1 MEFMTKVILLMI
13 LISVYGCN
21 EGSFLHSGRIT
32 IASSTS
38 TAKPVIT
45 GIEVTNGQLIVKG
58 ENLQSVNNAKVE
70 GDATHTFM
78 IESASKNRLV
88 LNARSAFA
96 FIVGGAF
103 NLIVSN
109 AQGAATFPITF
120 DILNGQVTALK
131 LHHMGATSGQIL
143 RFNGTSWAPGT
154 LNTSQVYAG
163 TYNAS
168 TDSPDIVSLGGAP
181 GTYYIVTVSGSQ
193 DLGSGTEVFNVGD
206 WVIFDG
212 TNWSRVPVGNNT
224 VSSFNGRTGVV
235 VPLANDYT
243 WSMLAKTSGKLTGSK
258 VSDIQ
263 DVNVTGIQDGHVLK
277 WDAATSKWISAP
289 DNASASAPGSV
300 NGSQLASGS
309 VDSSKINDGSIVDA
323 DISASAN
330 IAISK
335 ILNLTTTLANKE
347 PLITAGTTAEYLR
360 GDKTWQTLNTTNVP
374 EGTNLYF
381 LDSRVRAALLSGYTM
396 GSATPIAATDTLLE
410 ALGKLEAQIAANP
423 GYWTKSGSNITYAAG
438 NVGIGSAGTPR
449 AKLDVNGTIVAKAA
463 VSNGTSTVDFGTG
476 NLQYTASNCGAFAL
490 HNMKDGGSYSFLVQG
505 TTSTTC
511 SFTAFSDAGTTALT
525 VRLPPDHAAT
535 TASKYTLYSFVVFGN
550 TVIAAWIPGY

>member
-1 MEFMTKVILLMI
+1 MYVLMI
-13 LISVYGCN
+13 INISGCN
-21 EGSFLHSGRIT
+21 EGAFLQSGTISIVSSVSKPIIT
-32 IASSTS
+32 NVSVANSQI
-38 TAKPVIT
+38 I
-45 GIEVTNGQLIVKG
+45 VTG
-58 ENLQSVNNAKVE
+58 ENLHSVSEAKIE
-70 GDATHTFM
+70 GDATHTFS
-78 IESASKNRLV
+78 IESKSRNKLI

-120 DILNGQVTALK
+120 EIQNGQVTALK
-131 LHHMGATSGQIL
+131 LHHMGATAGQIL
-143 RFNGTSWAPGT
+143 RYNGTTWAPGT

-168 TDSPDIVSLGGAP
+168 TDTPDIVSLGGAP
-181 GTYYIVTVSGSQ
+181 GTYYIVTTAGSQ
-193 DLGSGTEVFNVGD
+193 DLGSGSEAFSIGD
-206 WVIFDG
+206 WVIYDG
-212 TNWSRVPVGNNT
+212 SSWSRVPVGNNT

-243 WSMLAKTSGKLTGSK
+243 WNMLAKTSGKLAGSK
-258 VSDIQ
+258 VADIQ
-263 DVNVTGIQDGHVLK
+263 DVNITGIQDGHVLK
-277 WDAATSKWISAP
+277 WDGATSKWVASP

-309 VDSSKINDGSIVDA
+309 VDSSKINDGAIVDA

-347 PLITAGTTAEYLR
+347 PLITAGTTAQYLR
-360 GDKTWQTLNTTNVP
+360 GDKSWVTLNTTAVP

-396 GSATPIAATDTLLE
+396 GAATPIAATDTLLE

-423 GYWTKSGSNITYAAG
+423 GYWTKTGSDVTYAAG
-438 NVGIGSAGTPR
+438 NVGIGSAATPR

-463 VSNGTSTVDFGTG
+463 VSNASSTIDFGTG
-476 NLQYTASNCGAFAL
+476 NLQYTAANCGAFAL

-505 TTSTTC
+505 ASSTTC

-550 TVIAAWIPGY
+550 SVIVAWVPGY